1 MTSAGLGYRVPMA
14 DREHTKVPVEEE
26 RPQAAPSVPE
36 EEGVESAEVAEG
48 LERTP
53 DGQLNRPDQPDA
65 DPDEAEQYRNPPVEE
80 SGGRAE
86 ADRELPD
93 R

>member
-1 MTSAGLGYRVPMA
+1 MA
-14 DREHTKVPVEEE
+14 DREHTKVPVEEQ
-26 RPQAAPSVPE
+26 RPQETPGLPA

-65 DPDEAEQYRNPPVEE
+65 TEEERRQFEDPPQR
-80 SGGRAE
+80 
-86 ADRELPD
+86 
-93 R
+93 